1 MYVLNPVMITQSGK
15 GYGQQLLPSY
25 FLSFTCCH
33 CCYQSDFKE
42 ASQASP
48 DATVAVV
55 IHCAV
60 RLLLDGGATGG
71 GGAAGRGGGA
81 SAAAAANTTAS
92 LKHRCWSLVV
102 PQKYKLTFTIHVDSA
117 QTSEANNVAAASLG

>member
-48 DATVAVV
+48 DATVAV
-55 IHCAV
+55 
-60 RLLLDGGATGG
+60 
-71 GGAAGRGGGA
+71 
-81 SAAAAANTTAS
+81 ANLGTA
-92 LKHRCWSLVV
+92 HAFNCVAFRC
-102 PQKYKLTFTIHVDSA
+102 Y
-117 QTSEANNVAAASLG
+117 